1 MAAAIQV
8 NISIAA
14 TELWA
19 SSGGGS
25 AEGGIKFN
33 RDNSIVGTTAPV
45 PIPTSNPGTNYS
57 WHKNLALYCTSATG
71 AGTSISNR
79 KIYLS
84 GAPPTGV
91 GMYYKDVV
99 ATYTAPALAAADS
112 GAASPPVTPATYTAL
127 STTPA
132 VYQAGATTSA
142 NATRA
147 GDIVQVAAGVADS
160 TIYSGGGNANT
171 TLPNI
176 LFAYDEA

>member
-33 RDNSIVGTTAPV
+33 RDATIVGTTAPV
-45 PIPTSNPGTNYS
+45 PIPTTATSTNYS

-84 GAPPTGV
+84 GAAATGLAL
-91 GMYYKDVV
+91 YYKDVV
-99 ATYTAPALAAADS
+99 GTYAQPAAAATDVTTGTS
-112 GAASPPVTPATYTAL
+112 PVTPAGYTAL

-132 VYQAGATTSA
+132 TYQAGATTSA

-147 GDIVQVAAGVADS
+147 GDILQVALGVGDGF
-160 TIYSGGGNANT
+160 TGGGGSNT

-176 LFAYDEA
+176 LMAYDEA